1 MLNTGDASEKV
12 QGTAKFF
19 YLCAPV
25 LFEQDNRKITMAILG
40 SLISR
45 SLKLRKKFTPPVAT
59 GITYQRHTLRQLLE
73 RGQYTAFGKNY
84 GFDKILSQELDFVK
98 AFRERV
104 PFHSYNEMYEEWW
117 HRCIAGE
124 ENVTWPGKVKYFA
137 LSSGTSESASK
148 QIPVTQDMIRA
159 IKKMGFKQLYSM
171 ANFNVPHAAFQK
183 GILMLG
189 GTTTLF
195 EKGEHYEGD
204 MSGISAKNMPKWVSN
219 LLYKPG
225 NKISKRENWEDRI
238 KLIVRK
244 AKSWDVGTICGVPA
258 WVQIVLDR
266 IIKFHK
272 VDNIHEIWPNLSVY
286 IHGGVSFE
294 PYKESINKLLGK
306 PITYIETY
314 MASEGSFGFQARPN
328 EQGIRLV
335 LNNSIFFEFVPFN
348 SENFD
353 EDGNPK
359 KGLKSLLINEVE
371 ENTDYAVM
379 ISTCAGAWR
388 YFIGDVVRFTNA
400 AEYEIIITGR
410 TKQYLSLC
418 GEHTSVDNMNKA
430 IDITSRKLNITIRE
444 FTVAGFKY
452 DDLFAHKWFIGTD
465 NPDVD
470 AEKVKQLIDQT
481 LCEIND
487 DYAVE
492 RTSALKEVFVEV
504 LPSKV
509 FYDYMR
515 FKGKE
520 GAMNKFPR
528 VLKGKTLADWEHF
541 LQESKEAAIQK

>member
-1 MLNTGDASEKV
+1 
-12 QGTAKFF
+12 
-19 YLCAPV
+19 
-25 LFEQDNRKITMAILG
+25 
-40 SLISR
+40 
-45 SLKLRKKFTPPVAT
+45 
-59 GITYQRHTLRQLLE
+59 
-73 RGQYTAFGKNY
+73 
-84 GFDKILSQELDFVK
+84 
-98 AFRERV
+98 
-104 PFHSYNEMYEEWW
+104 
-117 HRCIAGE
+117 
-124 ENVTWPGKVKYFA
+124 
-137 LSSGTSESASK
+137 
-148 QIPVTQDMIRA
+148 MIKA

-171 ANFNVPHAAFQK
+171 ANFDVPSAAYQK

-244 AKSWDVGTICGVPA
+244 AKTWDVGTICGVPA

-306 PITYIETY
+306 PITFIETY

-328 EQGIRLV
+328 EQGIKLV
-335 LNNSIFFEFVPFN
+335 LNNNIFFEFSPFN
-348 SENFD
+348 EENFD
-353 EDGNPK
+353 EEGNPK
-359 KGLKSLLINEVE
+359 KGLNTVLINEVKE
-371 ENTDYAVM
+371 GVDYAVM

-388 YFIGDVVRFTNA
+388 YFIGDVLRFTNV
-400 AEYEIIITGR
+400 AEYEIIISGR

-430 IDITSRKLNITIRE
+430 IDVVSRKLDINIRE

-452 DDLFAHKWFIGTD
+452 DDLFAHRWFIGTD
-465 NPDVD
+465 NIDVD
-470 AEKVKQLIDQT
+470 ADTVKQLIDKT

-492 RTSALKEVFVEV
+492 RTSALKEIFVEI
-504 LPSKV
+504 LPSQI

-528 VLKGKTLADWEHF
+528 VLKGNTLNDWQAFLDQKT
-541 LQESKEAAIQK
+541 QAIS

>member
-1 MLNTGDASEKV
+1 
-12 QGTAKFF
+12 
-19 YLCAPV
+19 
-25 LFEQDNRKITMAILG
+25 MAILG

-45 SLKLRKKFTPPVAT
+45 SLKLRKKFTLPVAT
-59 GITYQRHTLRQLLE
+59 GIVYQRHTLRQLLE
-73 RGQYTAFGKNY
+73 RGQYTSFGKHY
-84 GFDKILSQELDFVK
+84 GFAEILATELDFVR

-104 PFHSYNEMYEEWW
+104 PFHTYNEMYQDWW
-117 HRCIAGE
+117 HRCIEGE

-137 LSSGTSESASK
+137 LSSGTSEAASK
-148 QIPVTQDMIRA
+148 HIPVTQDMIKS

-171 ANFNVPHAAFQK
+171 ANFNVPSVAFQK

-189 GTTTLF
+189 GTTSLF
-195 EKGEHYEGD
+195 EKGEYYEGD

-225 NKISKRENWEDRI
+225 NKISKRHNWEDRI

-244 AKSWDVGTICGVPA
+244 APSWDVGTVCGVPA

-266 IIKFHK
+266 IIQFHK
-272 VDNIHEIWPNLSVY
+272 VKNIHEIWPNLSVY

-294 PYKESINKLLGK
+294 PYRESINKLLGK
-306 PITYIETY
+306 PITFIETY
-314 MASEGSFGFQARPN
+314 MASEGSFGFQARPD
-328 EQGIRLV
+328 EQGIKLV
-335 LNNSIFFEFVPFN
+335 LNNKIFFEFVPFTPD
-348 SENFD
+348 NFD

-359 KGLKSLLINEVE
+359 KELNTLLIDEVKE
-371 ENTDYAVM
+371 HTDYAVM

-388 YFIGDVVRFTNA
+388 YIIGDVVRFTNA

-430 IDITSRKLNITIRE
+430 IDTVARTLGISIRE
-444 FTVAGFKY
+444 FTVAGFQY
-452 DDLFAHKWFIGTD
+452 DGLFAHRWFIGTD

-470 AEKVKQLIDQT
+470 AAAVRKILDDT

-504 LPSKV
+504 LPSKT

-515 FKGKE
+515 YKGKE

-528 VLKGKTLADWEHF
+528 VMKGKTLEEWEQY
-541 LQESKEAAIQK
+541 LKLNTANTPKA

>member
-1 MLNTGDASEKV
+1 
-12 QGTAKFF
+12 
-19 YLCAPV
+19 
-25 LFEQDNRKITMAILG
+25 MAILG

-45 SLKLRKKFTPPVAT
+45 SLKLRKKFTPPVAS
-59 GITYQRHTLRQLLE
+59 GITYQRHTLRQLIE
-73 RGQYTAFGKNY
+73 RGQYTAFGKAY
-84 GFDKILSQELDFVK
+84 GFDEILAHEVDFVK

-104 PFHSYNEMYEEWW
+104 PFHTYNEMYASWW
-117 HRCIAGE
+117 KRCIEGE

-137 LSSGTSESASK
+137 LSSGTSEAASK
-148 QIPVTQDMIRA
+148 QIPVTQDMIKA

-171 ANFNVPHAAFQK
+171 ANFQVPPAAFQK

-272 VDNIHEIWPNLSVY
+272 VNHIHEIWPNLSVY

-294 PYKESINKLLGK
+294 PYRESFSKLLGH

-328 EQGIRLV
+328 EQGIKLV
-335 LNNSIFFEFVPFN
+335 LNNNIFFEFVPFN
-348 SENFD
+348 SLNFD
-353 EDGNPK
+353 DEGNPLP
-359 KGLKSLLINEVE
+359 GLKSLLIHEVE
-371 ENTDYAVM
+371 EHVEYAVM

-400 AEYEIIITGR
+400 AEYEIVIAGR

-430 IDITSRKLNITIRE
+430 IDTVARHLGITVRE
-444 FTVAGFKY
+444 FTVAGLKY
-452 DDLFAHKWFIGTD
+452 EDLFAHRWYIGTD
-465 NPDVD
+465 DADVD
-470 AEKVKQLIDQT
+470 PVEVRRLIDQT

-492 RTSALKEVFVEV
+492 RTSALKEVFVEI
-504 LPSKV
+504 LPVST

-528 VLKGKTLADWEHF
+528 VMKGKALEEWEQYLAT
-541 LQESKEAAIQK
+541 QSTSPK